1 MKVQLMISQWCPTC
15 PRAEQVWHQVAQ
27 ERSFEF
33 ALVDVGQPEGREL
46 AARLNLRSVPSVVVD
61 GVLKA
66 VGVQALEEARALV
79 AAAPPRPRAGGKT
92 IEVTPAAR
100 AGATLSRWQIL
111 TAAPHRVMF
120 LAGAAQ
126 MALTLVW
133 WMVDLLG
140 RYAGL
145 YPPVAWHLPPS
156 WGHAFLME
164 YALFV
169 FFMFGFLMTAM
180 ANWTGV
186 AVRRFEYLGAA
197 LPMLLGVA
205 LFYAGTAMGSGWL
218 LAAVA
223 LLLAGW
229 LTGVAALAR
238 MVIVNRARDKSAL
251 TLAVLMFVGA
261 LGVAAFGLWLAT
273 GEPVFAELARRGGI
287 WLFMLPVFLTVSHRL
302 IPFFS
307 SRVLADY
314 IVFRPQ
320 WSLPFLISACTAHLA
335 LEMAGAYAWLWPFD
349 LAMALWVAYLATKWG
364 LGASFRVR
372 LLTML
377 HTSLVVLAAALG
389 LYAVQSLALSV
400 GYPGLLGLAPL
411 HLLGIGYFSAMTL
424 GMVSRVSLGHSGRS
438 LQADTLTWRCFL
450 GVLAA
455 AALRL
460 GAEVPGLPGQT
471 GLYLNVLAGAMWL
484 AVMVPWAASYIPL
497 YLRPRADGR
506 PG

>member
-1 MKVQLMISQWCPTC
+1 MISEWCPTC
-15 PRAEQVWHQVAQ
+15 PRAEQVWRQVAQ
-27 ERSFEF
+27 ERAFEF
-33 ALVDVGQPEGREL
+33 AVVDVGQPEGREL
-46 AARLNLRSVPSVVVD
+46 AARLHLRSVPSVVVD

-66 VGVQALEEARALV
+66 VGVQSAEEARALV
-79 AAAPPRPRAGGKT
+79 AAAPVRSPAAGKT
-92 IEVTPAAR
+92 IGITPAAGET
-100 AGATLSRWQIL
+100 AVPSRWQIL

-120 LAGAAQ
+120 LAGMAQ
-126 MALTLVW
+126 MVLTLVW
-133 WMVDLLG
+133 WMADLLG

-145 YPPVAWHLPPS
+145 YSPIVWRLPPA

-197 LPMLLGVA
+197 LLMLSGVA
-205 LFYAGTAMGSGWL
+205 LFYAGTAMGTGWL

-238 MVIVNRARDKSAL
+238 MVVLNRGRDKSAL
-251 TLAVLMFVGA
+251 TITVLMFVGA
-261 LGVAAFGLWLAT
+261 LGVAAFGRWLIS
-273 GEPVFAELARRGGI
+273 GEALFAELARRGGI

-320 WSLPFLISACTAHLA
+320 WSLPFLIGACAAHLA

-349 LAMALWVAYLATKWG
+349 LAMALWVAYLAFRWG
-364 LGASFRVR
+364 LKGSFRVR

-377 HTSLVVLAAALG
+377 HLSLVVLSAALG
-389 LYAVQSLALSV
+389 LYAVQSFALGA

-411 HLLGIGYFSAMTL
+411 HLLAIGYFSAMTL

-455 AALRL
+455 AALRVT
-460 GAEVPGLPGQT
+460 AEVPGLPGLAR
-471 GLYLNVLAGAMWL
+471 LYLSVLAGAVWL
-484 AVMVPWAASYIPL
+484 AFMVPWAASYVPL